1 MIKRSPQ
8 EIADIFHGYVFRNCG
23 SASWIIA
30 PDKPK
35 IVKGE
40 WTWNHDSTL
49 WFLLPVSII
58 KADPDHDWTVLYKPH
73 LDNKNE
79 DCYSEQADSDNKKGL
94 IEVFKSIQARKESA
108 PHQSEVYTNK
118 EYCVVA
124 ASDFESL
131 KKRVQNMM
139 NSEWKP
145 QGGIVVEHL
154 KEVFFYQAMV
164 RGI

>member
-1 MIKRSPQ
+1 MIKRSSQ
-8 EIADIFHGYVFRNCG
+8 EIADFFGCKVQVNPYIFSAGLWDSNDEIKKCVGYLNHELIHM
-23 SASWIIA
+23 SNTDD
-30 PDKPK
+30 DKLTYEPQENQEK
-35 IVKGE
+35 S
-40 WTWNHDSTL
+40 DSD
-49 WFLLPVSII
+49 
-58 KADPDHDWTVLYKPH
+58 K
-73 LDNKNE
+73 E
-79 DCYSEQADSDNKKGL
+79 DSSCYQDFADSDNNAL
-94 IEVFKSIQARKESA
+94 
-108 PHQSEVYTNK
+108 HQSEVYTNK

>member
-1 MIKRSPQ
+1 MIKRDPQ
-8 EIADIFHGYVFRNCG
+8 EIADFFGCKVRVNPYTYNTDLWDANDEIKGCVGYLNHQLIHMSNMDDDKFMYEPQKKQENSGNKDG
-23 SASWIIA
+23 SYYQ
-30 PDKPK
+30 D
-35 IVKGE
+35 
-40 WTWNHDSTL
+40 
-49 WFLLPVSII
+49 F
-58 KADPDHDWTVLYKPH
+58 
-73 LDNKNE
+73 
-79 DCYSEQADSDNKKGL
+79 ADSENK
-94 IEVFKSIQARKESA
+94 
-108 PHQSEVYTNK
+108 HQSEVYANK
-118 EYCVVA
+118 EYCVVV

>member
-1 MIKRSPQ
+1 MIKRDPQ
-8 EIADIFHGYVFRNCG
+8 EIADFFGCKFQVNPYTFSAHLWDANDEIKESVGYLNHQLMHMSNMDDDKFRYEPQEKQG
-23 SASWIIA
+23 
-30 PDKPK
+30 
-35 IVKGE
+35 GQE
-40 WTWNHDSTL
+40 ETL
-49 WFLLPVSII
+49 SNS
-58 KADPDHDWTVLYKPH
+58 
-73 LDNKNE
+73 DNKNSP
-79 DCYSEQADSDNKKGL
+79 CYQDSENSDNK
-94 IEVFKSIQARKESA
+94 
-108 PHQSEVYTNK
+108 HQSEVYANK

-145 QGGIVVEHL
+145 HGGIVVEHL

>member
-1 MIKRSPQ
+1 MIKRDPQ
-8 EIADIFHGYVFRNCG
+8 EVADFLGVYVAQDEDGDWYIFCEKPELNNSCNVWSGGWYMLLNPD
-23 SASWIIA
+23 IIA
-30 PDKPK
+30 IPK
-35 IVKGE
+35 AHN
-40 WTWNHDSTL
+40 WR
-49 WFLLPVSII
+49 LLYEPQGKQEKSEGNSLNSG
-58 KADPDHDWTVLYKPH
+58 KKDGS
-73 LDNKNE
+73 
-79 DCYSEQADSDNKKGL
+79 CYQDFADSDNY
-94 IEVFKSIQARKESA
+94 A

>member
-1 MIKRSPQ
+1 MIKRDPQYIADFFGCKVQVNPYTFSANLWDANDEIKECVGYLNRELIHMSNTDDDKLTYEPQ
-8 EIADIFHGYVFRNCG
+8 ENQEKSGNKDG
-23 SASWIIA
+23 SYYQ
-30 PDKPK
+30 D
-35 IVKGE
+35 
-40 WTWNHDSTL
+40 
-49 WFLLPVSII
+49 F
-58 KADPDHDWTVLYKPH
+58 
-73 LDNKNE
+73 
-79 DCYSEQADSDNKKGL
+79 ADSDNNAL
-94 IEVFKSIQARKESA
+94 
-108 PHQSEVYTNK
+108 HQSEVYTNK

-164 RGI
+164 RGV